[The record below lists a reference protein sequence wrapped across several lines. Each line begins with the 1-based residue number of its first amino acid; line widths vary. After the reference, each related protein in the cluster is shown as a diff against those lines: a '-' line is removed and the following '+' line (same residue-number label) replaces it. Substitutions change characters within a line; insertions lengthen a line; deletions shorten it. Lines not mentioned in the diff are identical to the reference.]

1 MSMSIHVFSNRPV
14 SSMAEWQAAIDGDGF
29 DALLYKPAVFEE
41 LRGFLPVRLD
51 GAGTGFEVDHD
62 DAAELSRELI
72 DQGWDVGGPWTHA
85 LSFRFGGDTR
95 ELIAAFSAAASY
107 ARITDGV
114 VFEGEEAKTFT
125 PAEVL
130 DMARKMAIDM
140 KDYLEPPRYEW
151 TDA

>member
-14 SSMAEWQAAIDGDGF
+14 SSMAEWQEAIDSDGF

-41 LRGFLPVRLD
+41 LSGFLPVRLD

-62 DAAELSRELI
+62 DGAELSRELI
-72 DQGWDVGGPWTHA
+72 EQGWDIGGPWTHA
-85 LSFRFGGDTR
+85 LSFTFGGDTR
-95 ELIAAFSAAASY
+95 ELIAAFSTAASY

-114 VFEGEEAKTFT
+114 VFEGEEGKTFK

-130 DMARKMAIDM
+130 DMARKMAVEM

-151 TDA
+151 KDA